1 MHMQRNMMDTGYTRH
16 DDVMFIFTLTI
27 RGSVKH
33 AAIIFVF
40 TILHFSLHYDK
51 AIDRQS
57 K

>member
-1 MHMQRNMMDTGYTRH
+1 MQRNMMDTGYTRH